1 MKYYQ
6 RNVVSQKKNGF
17 TIATCNVNIH
27 KDFSIIKR
35 KDIDEEKIKQAIQE
49 NIVIEVLLTKLSIED
64 NSFYFKTEDECNNF
78 VSELNKI
85 KKLDVKIEGIID
97 TYTLV
102 STEESLKE
110 YKDSYT
116 SAVKKE
122 QEEKRRTYTV
132 TSRSGSSRKEYK
144 APMASYVYISSGY
157 GMRNGSMH
165 TGVDFAASSGTAI
178 FA

>member
-17 TIATCNVNIH
+17 TIATCNVNIYR
-27 KDFSIIKR
+27 DFSIIKR
-35 KDIDEEKIKQAIQE
+35 KNIDEEKVKQTIKD
-49 NIVIEVLLTKLSIED
+49 NLKIEVLLTKLSIKD
-64 NSFYFKTEDECNNF
+64 DLFYFKTEDECNNF

-85 KKLDVKIEGIID
+85 KKLDTKIEGIVD

-122 QEEKRRTYTV
+122 QERARTYTV
-132 TSRSGSSRKEYK
+132 TSRSGSSRRSYK

-157 GMRNGSMH
+157 GMRNGRMH
-165 TGVDFAASSGTAI
+165 TGVDFAASSGTKI